1 MVNLVMSSSDGTAII
16 FNGAGMPFEETKFPL
31 TKNLGEHEILVRI
44 SLSTVCGSDLHTWQG
59 HRSIPTPCIL
69 GHEMVGKIVEFGNSV
84 NSDYNGD
91 KLAKGDRIVWS
102 MIVYCNNCFFCNNNI
117 PQKCTQL
124 FKYGHE
130 KSNEEPYF
138 TGGFAKYIIL
148 KENSAVFKIPNELSD
163 EEVSPLMCAGACI
176 LNGFQTANFSDCDFL
191 IVQGCGALG
200 IYACAFGKEL
210 GAKTII
216 AMDLNQSRLD
226 MAKQFGADYVINSSK
241 SSEEIFEDINNIT
254 NGKGADYV
262 IEVTGDPSV
271 INLGIK
277 FLRIGGKYLLLG
289 AIYPGNKVTIDSS
302 DVITKCIQLF
312 GVHNYNHENLKHS
325 IELVLKTRSKYPF
338 KKLVGPKYDLT
349 KEGVENAFKS
359 LESKESFRPAIIPK

>member
-1 MVNLVMSSSDGTAII
+1 
-16 FNGAGMPFEETKFPL
+16 
-31 TKNLGEHEILVRI
+31 
-44 SLSTVCGSDLHTWQG
+44 
-59 HRSIPTPCIL
+59 
-69 GHEMVGKIVEFGNSV
+69 
-84 NSDYNGD
+84 
-91 KLAKGDRIVWS
+91 
-102 MIVYCNNCFFCNNNI
+102 
-117 PQKCTQL
+117 
-124 FKYGHE
+124 
-130 KSNEEPYF
+130 
-138 TGGFAKYIIL
+138 
-148 KENSAVFKIPNELSD
+148 
-163 EEVSPLMCAGACI
+163 
-176 LNGFQTANFSDCDFL
+176 L

-262 IEVTGDPSV
+262 IEVTGDPST

>member
-1 MVNLVMSSSDGTAII
+1 MSSSDGTAII

-31 TKNLGEHEILVRI
+31 TKNLGEHEILVKI

-163 EEVSPLMCAGACI
+163 EEVSPLM
-176 LNGFQTANFSDCDFL
+176 
-191 IVQGCGALG
+191 
-200 IYACAFGKEL
+200 
-210 GAKTII
+210 
-216 AMDLNQSRLD
+216 
-226 MAKQFGADYVINSSK
+226 
-241 SSEEIFEDINNIT
+241 
-254 NGKGADYV
+254 
-262 IEVTGDPSV
+262 
-271 INLGIK
+271 
-277 FLRIGGKYLLLG
+277 
-289 AIYPGNKVTIDSS
+289 
-302 DVITKCIQLF
+302 
-312 GVHNYNHENLKHS
+312 
-325 IELVLKTRSKYPF
+325 
-338 KKLVGPKYDLT
+338 
-349 KEGVENAFKS
+349 
-359 LESKESFRPAIIPK
+359 